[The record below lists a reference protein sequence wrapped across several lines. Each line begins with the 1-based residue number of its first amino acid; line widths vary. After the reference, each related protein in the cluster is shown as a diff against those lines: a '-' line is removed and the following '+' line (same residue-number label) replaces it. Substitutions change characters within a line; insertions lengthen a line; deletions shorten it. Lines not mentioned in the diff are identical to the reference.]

1 MKLRRFSQSAIRT
14 ATALARVARSKSR
27 QLPLTQQKT
36 NGPTITAAGVGV
48 PCRAVFAHISIRNA
62 CELTNGEGSRHG
74 EEESR
79 VGLNTGYKSNIATTA
94 ERGMQ
99 RCGRSRFQKG
109 RVKLHKRPR
118 SVTRQ
123 PVDDGARSCDQVSPN
138 DGPAERRSP
147 VEEEKDPLRIDS
159 LLR

>member
-1 MKLRRFSQSAIRT
+1 
-14 ATALARVARSKSR
+14 
-27 QLPLTQQKT
+27 
-36 NGPTITAAGVGV
+36 VGV
-48 PCRAVFAHISIRNA
+48 AVLCEVVFAGIFIRNA
-62 CELTNGEGSRHG
+62 CGLTNGDGSRHG
-74 EEESR
+74 EGESR
-79 VGLNTGYKSNIATTA
+79 VGLKTGYRSNIATTA

-99 RCGRSRFQKG
+99 RCGRSRFQED